1 MYFQHQISSAI
12 SVAAIQNS
20 TVTISDFVKKTFK
33 MVRPDD
39 REELKALEE
48 LYTFVVNNGE
58 LPLVV
63 DLKS

>member
-1 MYFQHQISSAI
+1 MYFQHQVSSAI
-12 SVAAIQNS
+12 SVAAIRNS
-20 TVTISDFVKKTFK
+20 TVTISDFVKKSFR

-39 REELKALEE
+39 RQELKALEE

-58 LPLVV
+58 LLLVV